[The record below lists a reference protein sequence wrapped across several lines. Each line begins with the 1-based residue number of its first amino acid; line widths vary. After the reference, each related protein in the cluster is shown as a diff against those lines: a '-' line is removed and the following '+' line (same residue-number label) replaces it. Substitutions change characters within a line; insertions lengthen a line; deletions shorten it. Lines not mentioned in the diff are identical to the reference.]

1 MHGSRGRAGRATAVA
16 LAVLLAGSVPA
27 RSEED
32 TFAPRLRVEFDGRL
46 LTVAANDAPLDAVLR
61 AVGEATA
68 LEVPRIDSSE
78 TFTGAFAG
86 LPLDRALEWLLGDRS
101 YLLGYDEAGE
111 PERLVVWS
119 DQPGAAAPE
128 VRAVPEPAVERA
140 LPLQDETWI
149 ARRLTSPD
157 RGTRIVAVR
166 RLQRLP
172 PERAAA
178 LGLKVLQAERDPVV
192 RGQLAAALGRVEG
205 DQVVNVLTTLLD
217 DQDPSVRIAAA
228 RALGGLTDQA
238 APQALGRILVSGTDP
253 ALRQAALEALAA
265 RPDEAARDYLRRVA
279 ARSGDPMADA
289 ARQVL
294 SGELAPPAAETVD
307 PAVPCV
313 HPAGLQKGCLKK

>member
-1 MHGSRGRAGRATAVA
+1 
-16 LAVLLAGSVPA
+16 VLLVGTVQALG
-27 RSEED
+27 EEE

-68 LEVPRIDSSE
+68 LEVPRIESSE
-78 TFTGAFAG
+78 TFTGAFSG
-86 LPLDRALEWLLGDRS
+86 LPLDRALEWLLGGRS

-128 VRAVPEPAVERA
+128 LRAVREPAVERPS
-140 LPLQDETWI
+140 PLQEETWI
-149 ARRLTSPD
+149 AQRLTSPD

-178 LGLKVLQAERDPVV
+178 LGLKVLHAEPDPVV

-205 DQVVNVLTTLLD
+205 DQVVNVLTELLD
-217 DQDPSVRIAAA
+217 DENPSVRIAAA
-228 RALGGLTDQA
+228 RALGGVVDQA
-238 APQALGRILVSGTDP
+238 AAQALGRTLVEASDP
-253 ALRQAALEALAA
+253 ALRQAALEALAS
-265 RPDEAARDYLRRVA
+265 RPDEVARDYLHRVA
-279 ARSGDPMADA
+279 VRGGDPMADA
-289 ARQVL
+289 ARRAL
-294 SGELAPPAAETVD
+294 SGELAPATEPTDTA
-307 PAVPCV
+307 PCL
-313 HPAGLQKGCLKK
+313 HPAGLPEGCLKK

>member
-1 MHGSRGRAGRATAVA
+1 
-16 LAVLLAGSVPA
+16 
-27 RSEED
+27 
-32 TFAPRLRVEFDGRL
+32 
-46 LTVAANDAPLDAVLR
+46 
-61 AVGEATA
+61 
-68 LEVPRIDSSE
+68 
-78 TFTGAFAG
+78 
-86 LPLDRALEWLLGDRS
+86 
-101 YLLGYDEAGE
+101 
-111 PERLVVWS
+111 
-119 DQPGAAAPE
+119 
-128 VRAVPEPAVERA
+128 
-140 LPLQDETWI
+140 
-149 ARRLTSPD
+149 
-157 RGTRIVAVR
+157 
-166 RLQRLP
+166 
-172 PERAAA
+172 
-178 LGLKVLQAERDPVV
+178 V

-205 DQVVNVLTTLLD
+205 DQVVNVLTELLD
-217 DQDPSVRIAAA
+217 DENPSVRIAAA